1 VKYKKYCFA
10 IISYQQAIET
20 INACINKK
28 ILPVLFIKYFMINR
42 LGRDWLVEFN
52 NSIKENKIKNKY
64 KLFID
69 CKKNYGLLI
78 DLLELEVE
86 YLKTEADKNTLKR
99 LNQIARKNKVSLNPN
114 FSIVDLS
121 RIKHINK
128 KITNILAG

>member
-1 VKYKKYCFA
+1 
-10 IISYQQAIET
+10 
-20 INACINKK
+20 
-28 ILPVLFIKYFMINR
+28 MINR

-69 CKKNYGLLI
+69 CKKNQGLLI

-99 LNQIARKNKVSLNPN
+99 LNQIARKNKV
-114 FSIVDLS
+114 
-121 RIKHINK
+121 
-128 KITNILAG
+128 

>member
-1 VKYKKYCFA
+1 MKYKKYCFA

-64 KLFID
+64 KYKLFID
-69 CKKNYGLLI
+69 CKKITGCLLI
-78 DLLELEVE
+78 
-86 YLKTEADKNTLKR
+86 Y
-99 LNQIARKNKVSLNPN
+99 
-114 FSIVDLS
+114 
-121 RIKHINK
+121 
-128 KITNILAG
+128 